1 MLSPMILTPSGLG
14 GQVVGADYFSNAPR
28 TCRRRPITPDVLRQ
42 FRSRSESRKSESASR
57 RLSSSSS
64 SSSSLSS
71 SSSTSPVSA
80 ARFTRCATAAM
91 NHYYQP
97 QEQGFGSPSRPDS
110 HLSSVAPRAPL
121 PGYDRDYRPPG
132 SATDTAGE
140 ERDAWGPTSPPRGA
154 GSASW
159 GSSTAGAHF
168 PTTSTTS
175 HQQPHLIPR
184 GPQTIDPHT
193 TRRVSNAASDYG
205 APEPPLGHGQPG
217 PSSPSTAGPKEGFV
231 RIRILGID
239 RQKRD
244 MYIKFNAETNLPNF
258 HHSSYRGLSRSY
270 TEFTYLVAAL
280 GVTCPQSIVPALPL
294 SQTSAATDE
303 EDDRLIKAAFQKWAV
318 RLTSD
323 PAAIRDDELRSFI
336 ESDFGY
342 TARTKKKSSTGFSFS
357 RSSRL
362 PGEIEDPLTA
372 AKVSM
377 ARLETV
383 FADTAKTLDRVSKS
397 RRTAAGAVHDA
408 GEQTNTFA
416 LAEPYAPLA
425 NGFKRLAH
433 TLKADADLLASQS
446 VSEQITLGDVFLY
459 QSGNAKSAK
468 ETLSGRDAVAD
479 DHRHAVKASIQKRRN
494 IEKLKSASSLRSD
507 KVNEA
512 LEDLDEAQHYE
523 ETLAR
528 RLQGI
533 STNLQPS
540 LTRHSVDTHADLLS
554 SLLEH
559 ARTTLIYEK
568 QRLKEYETMRPEMRA
583 IRRPEAGVIY
593 HTTPAIAAPVGAST
607 GRTGSIGSIASSGA
621 GTLAASTYGNA
632 VAPPQ
637 SPTPSRVGAGSVSS
651 PLASADPLRGGG
663 LHAPGSMAQK
673 IEKRSIRNMAS
684 SVHVEGDK
692 RQRVDARMAASML
705 ANGF

>member
-1 MLSPMILTPSGLG
+1 MLSPVILTTSSASATATDG
-14 GQVVGADYFSNAPR
+14 GDYFSPR
-28 TCRRRPITPDVLRQ
+28 RYGQGTKSAKPITPR
-42 FRSRSESRKSESASR
+42 F
-57 RLSSSSS
+57 
-64 SSSSLSS
+64 SLSS
-71 SSSTSPVSA
+71 SPTRQRQSSPLAPPHALNTDNVSA
-80 ARFTRCATAAM
+80 SSRRALAATMSYYPDSSNGAATAP
-91 NHYYQP
+91 Y
-97 QEQGFGSPSRPDS
+97 RPDS

-121 PGYDRDYRPPG
+121 PGYDRDYRNPG
-132 SATDTAGE
+132 AAAAVAE
-140 ERDAWGPTSPPRGA
+140 EGDAWGPTSPPRGGA
-154 GSASW
+154 HNTW
-159 GSSTAGAHF
+159 GNGGGGGGATNHF
-168 PTTSTTS
+168 PTSG
-175 HQQPHLIPR
+175 QPTLVPR
-184 GPQTIDPHT
+184 SPQTIEPS
-193 TRRVSNAASDYG
+193 RRVSAATDAEYG
-205 APEPPLGHGQPG
+205 PPEPA
-217 PSSPSTAGPKEGFV
+217 SSSSAATSNNPHHQQHQAKEGFI

-239 RQKRD
+239 RQKKD

-258 HHSSYRGLSRSY
+258 HHSSYRSLSRSY
-270 TEFTYLVAAL
+270 TEFSHLVSAL
-280 GVTCPQSIVPALPL
+280 SVTCPQSIVPALPL

-303 EDDRLIKAAFQKWAV
+303 EDDRLIKVAFQKWAV
-318 RLTSD
+318 RVTSD
-323 PAAIRDDELRSFI
+323 PAAIRDDETRSFI

-342 TARTKKKSSTGFSFS
+342 TPRAKKKSSAGFSFS

-383 FADTAKTLDRVSKS
+383 FNDTSKTLDRVSKA
-397 RRTAAGAVHDA
+397 RRTAASAVHDL
-408 GEQTNTFA
+408 GEQCNVYA
-416 LAEPYAPLA
+416 LAESYQPLA
-425 NGFKRLAH
+425 HGFKKLSNV
-433 TLKADADLLASQS
+433 LKMDADLLASQS

-468 ETLSGRDAVAD
+468 DTLSGRDAVAD
-479 DHRHAVKASIQKRRN
+479 DHRQAVKASIQKRRN

-540 LTRHSVDTHADLLS
+540 LTRHSVDTHTDLLQ

-568 QRLKEYETMRPEMRA
+568 QRLKEYENMRPEMRA
-583 IRRPEAGVIY
+583 IRKPEAGVIY
-593 HTTPAIAAPVGAST
+593 HTAPAQVGSNM
-607 GRTGSIGSIASSGA
+607 GRQGSVGSVASSGTA
-621 GTLAASTYGNA
+621 SGPLSASASTYGGGGG
-632 VAPPQ
+632 PPGT
-637 SPTPSRVGAGSVSS
+637 PTPAGRAGASQPPPPSS
-651 PLASADPLRGGG
+651 AGGVDPLAARASSASAE
-663 LHAPGSMAQK
+663 HARSMAQK
-673 IEKRSIRNMAS
+673 VEKRSIRNMAS